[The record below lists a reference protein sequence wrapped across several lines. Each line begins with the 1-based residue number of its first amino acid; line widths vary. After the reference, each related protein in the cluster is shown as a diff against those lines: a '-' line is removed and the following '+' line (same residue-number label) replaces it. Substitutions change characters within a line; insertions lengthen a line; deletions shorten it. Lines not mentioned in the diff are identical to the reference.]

1 MLMINLDIDFSI
13 VGSFRSP
20 AQVGNIDSSGSN
32 KRVVLDGLDLVF
44 KKTNGDSTAI
54 EAMGILKRF
63 EVDRNRRS
71 SGSDSENAFA
81 GRDGEDMGRHATRIS
96 VEGEI
101 MGEDS
106 HDIIGELRKR
116 HLKKDQPLELI
127 SQLSLNSKVNKVII
141 EELTIK
147 SVKGNPYRFQY
158 SMKLVEY
165 ADL

>member
-1 MLMINLDIDFSI
+1 
-13 VGSFRSP
+13 
-20 AQVGNIDSSGSN
+20 
-32 KRVVLDGLDLVF
+32 
-44 KKTNGDSTAI
+44 
-54 EAMGILKRF
+54 
-63 EVDRNRRS
+63 
-71 SGSDSENAFA
+71 
-81 GRDGEDMGRHATRIS
+81 MGRHATRIS